1 MDSAKNAIVGQFS
14 VSMILQF
21 FLSGALSL
29 LWNIFNTLQI
39 LLALNLLLVDL
50 PANITLIRDFMYDTV
65 NFQIID
71 KKVLYESLM
80 GEILVFSE
88 KE

>member
-1 MDSAKNAIVGQFS
+1 
-14 VSMILQF
+14 MILQF

-29 LWNIFNTLQI
+29 LWNIFNTLQL

-80 GEILVFSE
+80 GEVLVFS
-88 KE
+88 